1 MKAAIDTI
9 FSSISGECNA
19 LVQGRRCTFVRFYG
33 CNLSC
38 SYCFGI
44 KPGRKIPKITYS
56 RRSNKKLNEVSIGD
70 KLLTFD
76 QKTHELVETEVV
88 ETLNREVDTWLELKI
103 ENHLYFVTEEHPFFT
118 VRGLVKA
125 KDLKVGDEIYHSD
138 HNQKISYYCKHFN
151 PMKRKEV
158 AEKVRDNTDYKQIG
172 AKISKTIRKKQEK
185 GIYISPWEKLT
196 ENQKE
201 KLRKNMSERQKGE
214 LNTNWKGGKNKN
226 YNFWKSERKDNK
238 KLNARNGYCVQ
249 AIKKVNRLNYPPS
262 LQPKPLRVY
271 NLKCSPY
278 NSYIIDN
285 MWVHNCDTP
294 MKEQKHEY
302 IDLKTFKPETDVVC
316 ITGGEPLLQKE
327 EVLFLIEHVRRQ
339 GKMCYVETNG
349 TIDWT
354 DIPVPCVVDF
364 KMQYADKMQ
373 PDFIKKIR
381 SQDYMKVVVSDL
393 KQLPF
398 LKKLYE
404 TFVYFHTFITAP
416 CFCVS
421 MTDFSFYQE
430 IENFCKE
437 NNMSNVVF
445 NFQLH
450 KLLGLQ

>member
-1 MKAAIDTI
+1 
-9 FSSISGECNA
+9 
-19 LVQGRRCTFVRFYG
+19 
-33 CNLSC
+33 
-38 SYCFGI
+38 
-44 KPGRKIPKITYS
+44 
-56 RRSNKKLNEVSIGD
+56 
-70 KLLTFD
+70 
-76 QKTHELVETEVV
+76 
-88 ETLNREVDTWLELKI
+88 
-103 ENHLYFVTEEHPFFT
+103 
-118 VRGLVKA
+118 
-125 KDLKVGDEIYHSD
+125 
-138 HNQKISYYCKHFN
+138 
-151 PMKRKEV
+151 
-158 AEKVRDNTDYKQIG
+158 
-172 AKISKTIRKKQEK
+172 
-185 GIYISPWEKLT
+185 
-196 ENQKE
+196 
-201 KLRKNMSERQKGE
+201 
-214 LNTNWKGGKNKN
+214 
-226 YNFWKSERKDNK
+226 
-238 KLNARNGYCVQ
+238 VQ